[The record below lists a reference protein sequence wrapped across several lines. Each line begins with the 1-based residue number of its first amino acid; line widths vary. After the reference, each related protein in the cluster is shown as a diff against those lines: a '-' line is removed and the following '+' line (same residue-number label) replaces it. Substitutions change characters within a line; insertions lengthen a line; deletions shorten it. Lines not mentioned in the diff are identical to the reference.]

1 MLIKIKCPINF
12 NCMSCMEFVNLERD
26 IRTQA
31 VDFRV
36 LKKEILLTKGNN
48 CFKHYLFFFF
58 LKDQNKFETNTNK
71 DD

>member
-12 NCMSCMEFVNLERD
+12 NCMSCMEFVHLERD

-48 CFKHYLFFFF
+48 CFKH
-58 LKDQNKFETNTNK
+58 
-71 DD
+71 